1 MKHGDPVGVVEHVLD
16 HRRVLRVQQIVVR
29 VGSSERDDERDF
41 DAVRQTKC
49 QRAGT
54 VGVEGVDQRRPEGL
68 DLGVDRRKVDRREI
82 PQADLDAPFGETLR
96 DPRDRHG
103 IAPQGRR
110 TKRGEDCQAEGHGRE
125 HIGYAA
131 LRKDSPANLAANP
144 SHAARRLHI
153 MYGDVRA

>member
-1 MKHGDPVGVVEHVLD
+1 M
-16 HRRVLRVQQIVVR
+16 VR

-41 DAVRQTKC
+41 DAVRQTKR
-49 QRAGT
+49 QRACT
-54 VGVEGVDQRRPEGL
+54 VGVKGVDQRRPVGL

-82 PQADLDAPFGETLR
+82 PQADLDAPLGEALH

-103 IAPQGRR
+103 IAPRGRR
-110 TKRGEDCQAEGHGRE
+110 TERREDRQTKGHGRE

-131 LRKDSPANLAANP
+131 LRKDSPANLTSNP

>member
-16 HRRVLRVQQIVVR
+16 HRRVLRIQQIVVR

-41 DAVRQTKC
+41 DAVRQT
-49 QRAGT
+49 QREEART
-54 VGVEGVDQRRPEGL
+54 VGVKGVDQCRTVGL
-68 DLGVDRRKVDRREI
+68 DLGVDRLRVSRREI
-82 PQADLDAPFGETLR
+82 PQADLDAPLGETPR

-103 IAPQGRR
+103 IASRGRR
-110 TKRGEDCQAEGHGRE
+110 TERREDREAEGHGRE

-131 LRKDSPANLAANP
+131 LRKDSPANLISNP
-144 SHAARRLHI
+144 SRAAGRLHI